1 MHQKLRLS
9 SALLAAALI
18 GAPVYAQD
26 PKLVEAG
33 KKEGKVT
40 VYGSLETDSAEAVF
54 KVFRQKTGID
64 LDYWRA
70 SSTKVM
76 DRALTEYRAGKSSL
90 IGVPPSSNFQAV
102 AAPIRAC
109 SISRCRARS
118 SGRAGVPWV
127 AR

>member
-1 MHQKLRLS
+1 MHKKIRLLL
-9 SALLAAALI
+9 ALLAAVLSA
-18 GAPVYAQD
+18 APIYAQD

-64 LDYWRA
+64 LEYWRA

-76 DRALTEYRAGKSSL
+76 VEL
-90 IGVPPSSNFQAV
+90 
-102 AAPIRAC
+102 
-109 SISRCRARS
+109 
-118 SGRAGVPWV
+118 
-127 AR
+127 

>member
-1 MHQKLRLS
+1 MDDRSNFSRHPGRIRCTKKLRLS

-64 LDYWRA
+64 LEYWRA
-70 SSTKVM
+70 SSTKVW
-76 DRALTEYRAGKSSL
+76 
-90 IGVPPSSNFQAV
+90 IGL
-102 AAPIRAC
+102 
-109 SISRCRARS
+109 
-118 SGRAGVPWV
+118 
-127 AR
+127 